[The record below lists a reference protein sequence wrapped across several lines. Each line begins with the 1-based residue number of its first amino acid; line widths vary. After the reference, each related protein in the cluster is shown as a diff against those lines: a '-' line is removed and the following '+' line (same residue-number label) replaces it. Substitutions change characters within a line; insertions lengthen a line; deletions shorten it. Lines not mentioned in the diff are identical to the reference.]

1 MIKFLRGRIFEKLES
16 CIVLDTGNIGYQ
28 INLPLNSPFFTAEIS
43 EEVLV
48 YTELIVREDDMSL
61 YGFSHKDELELF
73 KLLITVN
80 GVGAKAAMAIMSI
93 LPQEELRRAVATGD
107 SKAISAANGIGKKTS
122 ERIILELKDKVG
134 EFVTEEDKFISS
146 DVTITGNRRSEAVN
160 ALLSL
165 GYNRGEAETAVSR
178 IKEDDL
184 TVEEYIMFA
193 LRKM

>member
-1 MIKFLRGRIFEKLES
+1 MRLFPEPHRAGADHAGTKGNGR
-16 CIVLDTGNIGYQ
+16 TG
-28 INLPLNSPFFTAEIS
+28 
-43 EEVLV
+43 
-48 YTELIVREDDMSL
+48 R
-61 YGFSHKDELELF
+61 
-73 KLLITVN
+73 
-80 GVGAKAAMAIMSI
+80 
-93 LPQEELRRAVATGD
+93 
-107 SKAISAANGIGKKTS
+107 

-178 IKEDDL
+178 IKKDDL